1 MATSCC
7 SKQANVSNA
16 FVNEVNRGITMA
28 HNTVKTGF
36 AALTERINLY
46 PQGATESELLNKILQ
61 ILFKENEAGLVAALP
76 IKPFTSRRAATIWQM
91 PEARARNI
99 LENLADK
106 GLLVDM
112 AHGKN
117 TLYALPPPMAGFFEF
132 SLMRVRPDVDLEWER
147 RNGEL
152 I

>member
-1 MATSCC
+1 M
-7 SKQANVSNA
+7 
-16 FVNEVNRGITMA
+16 
-28 HNTVKTGF
+28 
-36 AALTERINLY
+36 
-46 PQGATESELLNKILQ
+46 
-61 ILFKENEAGLVAALP
+61 
-76 IKPFTSRRAATIWQM
+76 
-91 PEARARNI
+91 ARNI

-112 AHGKN
+112 AYGKN

-132 SLMRVRPDVDLEWER
+132 SLMRVRPDVDLEWEC